1 MFNSI
6 NQQPLNSATSSRSLR
21 GFENHEKVLE
31 LLANATG
38 VLADGSDYERA
49 INCLASILVKDF
61 ATWCTIDLV
70 QEDGSVERVTAAH
83 RDQHMSDAIKKMQTR
98 YPASPRAKLGVYRV
112 IQTRQP
118 ILIPHIS
125 NEQWAERAESV
136 EHFDLILS
144 LGSTS
149 YMVVPL
155 IARNEVVGSIMLLS
169 NDRTFSEHDLEV
181 AEHFASWIAMVVDNI
196 SLFKRMKSTLVAL
209 ESTQNKLIHSSKL
222 SALGVIAAGIAHE
235 INNPLAVIRL
245 STEKLRALIPKSAKQ
260 AEVHFERVQSG
271 IDRIVKI
278 ISGVN
283 DFSRACG
290 PTLLPIDINDVTAN
304 SLALVEGQ
312 ANTTS
317 VVIEYVS
324 HHRNVIV
331 NGSSSRLQQV
341 IVNILTNAIDAVV
354 EKKNGGKITV
364 GVWKDSSVAR
374 VMVND
379 DGVGVSPDIRD
390 RIFEPFFTTKGAKGS
405 GLGLSI
411 SHGIIEDH
419 GGQIKFESEVGCGT
433 RVTIEI
439 PLLMP

>member
-1 MFNSI
+1 
-6 NQQPLNSATSSRSLR
+6 
-21 GFENHEKVLE
+21 
-31 LLANATG
+31 
-38 VLADGSDYERA
+38 
-49 INCLASILVKDF
+49 
-61 ATWCTIDLV
+61 
-70 QEDGSVERVTAAH
+70 
-83 RDQHMSDAIKKMQTR
+83 
-98 YPASPRAKLGVYRV
+98 
-112 IQTRQP
+112 
-118 ILIPHIS
+118 
-125 NEQWAERAESV
+125 
-136 EHFDLILS
+136 
-144 LGSTS
+144 
-149 YMVVPL
+149 MVVPL

-379 DGVGVSPDIRD
+379 DGGGVSPDIRD